1 MTAIRRLLAP
11 ALVLSAVLATT
22 ASAQS
27 TLPITIEVRG
37 GAAIPTGDFDEGVST
52 GWGLGAT
59 VRYAVAPSVDLY
71 AGFDH
76 FEFGTDEELDDEEIE
91 FGIADNGLRAGARFS
106 FSTLG
111 SVQPWLEGGLLVN
124 RSTVSIGDGTT
135 TIDVDS
141 EWGLGFEAGAGIAV
155 PLSPRVSLTPGVRY
169 RMHEAKFEV
178 EDVEEGPE
186 SIDVTYFAIDI
197 GVNIR
202 L

>member
-22 ASAQS
+22 ASAQG

-37 GAAIPTGDFDEGVST
+37 GAAIPTGDFDDGAGT

-59 VRYAVAPSVDLY
+59 VRYAVTPNVDLF
-71 AGFDH
+71 AGFDR
-76 FEFGTDEELDDEEIE
+76 FEFGTDEELDDEDID
-91 FGIADNGLRAGARFS
+91 FGISDSGVRAGARFS
-106 FSTLG
+106 FQTLG
-111 SVQPWLEGGLLVN
+111 SVQPWLEGGLLFN

-135 TIDVDS
+135 SIDVNS
-141 EWGLGFEAGAGIAV
+141 EWALGFEAGAGIAV

-169 RMHEAKFEV
+169 RVHEAEFELD
-178 EDVEEGPE
+178 EVEEGPQ
-186 SIDVTYFAIDI
+186 SIDVTYFAIDL

>member
-1 MTAIRRLLAP
+1 MTIRRLLAP

-37 GAAIPTGDFDEGVST
+37 GAAVPTGDFDDGAGI

-59 VRYAVAPSVDLY
+59 ARYAVTPNVDLY

-106 FSTLG
+106 FQTLG
-111 SVQPWLEGGLLVN
+111 SVQPWLEGGLLFN
-124 RSTVSIGDGTT
+124 RSTVSFGDGTT

-141 EWGLGFEAGAGIAV
+141 EWALGFEAGAGIAV
-155 PLSPRVSLTPGVRY
+155 PLSPRISLTPGVRY
-169 RMHEAKFEV
+169 RMHEAKFEI
-178 EDVEEGPE
+178 EDVEEGPQ
-186 SIDVTYFAIDI
+186 SIDVTYFAIDL

>member
-1 MTAIRRLLAP
+1 MTIRRLLAP

-37 GAAIPTGDFDEGVST
+37 GAAIPMGDFDDGAGT

-59 VRYAVAPSVDLY
+59 VRYAVTPAVDLY
-71 AGFDH
+71 AGYDR
-76 FEFGTDEELDDEEIE
+76 FEFGTDADLDEEE
-91 FGIADNGLRAGARFS
+91 FDLGLSDSGFRTGARFS
-106 FSTLG
+106 FAPLG
-111 SVQPWLEGGLLVN
+111 SLRPWVEGGLLVN
-124 RSTVSIGDGTT
+124 RSTVSISVESAS
-135 TIDVDS
+135 IDVNS
-141 EWGLGFEAGAGIAV
+141 EWALGFEGGAGFAV

-169 RMHEAKFEV
+169 RMHEAEFEA
-178 EDVEEGPE
+178 EETGEGPQ
-186 SIDVTYFAIDI
+186 SIDVSYLAIDI